1 MFYDVD
7 LAFCAVSVFFFK
19 NFLTFAAFLLIGY
32 LLFKYFIQK
41 LSNIS
46 VILYLLL
53 IISIIASGIVIS
65 LIPSKEDVLCPIMV
79 NSYYLGPVVLTL
91 LIGTVISVIVDLFR
105 VFVFKKKI
113 EKKPIIK
120 KRTKK
125 VKKETKKNK

>member
-1 MFYDVD
+1 MIYEVN

-19 NFLTFAAFLLIGY
+19 NFLTFAAFLLFGY
-32 LLFKYFIQK
+32 LLFKYLIQK

-46 VILYLLL
+46 IILYLLL

-91 LIGTVISVIVDLFR
+91 LIGTIISIIVDIFR

-125 VKKETKKNK
+125 VKKETKKKK